1 MFDELK
7 NYKNT
12 NHFFFKSTDN
22 LQQVCNAPTDKS
34 GVYMVYTQN
43 GVQIELLY
51 IGRSGKLNKS
61 GEMFIRKA
69 GLGGIKDRLINGH
82 QFGKTARKKSW
93 PIQMEKENIHSLHVY
108 WYATHDIEC
117 LDCPRILEKQLL
129 NKYFLIYGKLP
140 RWNKEI

>member
-93 PIQMEKENIHSLHVY
+93 PIQMKKENIHSLHVY